1 MIAHFGIVTD
11 LDVAGC
17 GATGFVFGI
26 AGGLILSVNVGDG
39 TAGSLIGSGKPANS
53 GCDSGNLIVNDCW
66 HLAHLARFPSFSLAT
81 LNDVPQLGHEIDSF
95 ILQLHG
101 VNIELNNNDRN
112 EWLCEIGLSCP
123 PAGKSQFCLDR

>member
-11 LDVAGC
+11 LDAATF
-17 GATGFVFGI
+17 GATGLAFGI
-26 AGGLILSVNVGDG
+26 AGGIMLSANEGDA
-39 TAGSLIGSGKPANS
+39 TAGSWIGSGKPANS

-81 LNDVPQLGHEIDSF
+81 LNDAPQLGHEIDSF

-101 VNIELNNNDRN
+101 VNTEL
-112 EWLCEIGLSCP
+112 
-123 PAGKSQFCLDR
+123 KQ

>member
-1 MIAHFGIVTD
+1 MIAHLGIVID
-11 LDVAGC
+11 LGVAGF
-17 GATGFVFGI
+17 GATGLAFGI
-26 AGGLILSVNVGDG
+26 AGGLILSVNLGDG

-101 VNIELNNNDRN
+101 VNIELNNTARNDLLPEAQTNCSPTDTFR
-112 EWLCEIGLSCP
+112 
-123 PAGKSQFCLDR
+123 FCWDR